1 MRKVV
6 LTLLALTAL
15 TFATQRMVV
24 LEGFTNYTCPSC
36 PPADATWEAI
46 DAQYHDDVILCEW
59 HMNWPGAGDPFYLY
73 NPTDQNNR
81 RSFYGVNSV
90 PDTYVDG
97 TRVSWSGAAAYVANR
112 INVPSPMEILLDG
125 NITGSDGY
133 LDARFEWT
141 DDVPDG
147 YYRAYFIIIEKD
159 LSAGGRHYNYTMR
172 ITEPDFPGWL
182 IPDNHGV
189 HYWRQEFDVDPVW
202 KQDDVIGY
210 VIVQN
215 FMTKEVVQGARVD
228 LGDWETPVVETSW
241 GQIKALVH

>member
-1 MRKVV
+1 
-6 LTLLALTAL
+6 
-15 TFATQRMVV
+15 
-24 LEGFTNYTCPSC
+24 
-36 PPADATWEAI
+36 
-46 DAQYHDDVILCEW
+46 
-59 HMNWPGAGDPFYLY
+59 MNWPGASDPFYLY
-73 NPTDQNNR
+73 NPTDQNSR
-81 RSFYGVNSV
+81 RSVYGVNSV

-97 TRVSWSGAAAYVANR
+97 TRVNWSSAAAYVAGR
-112 INVPSPMEILLDG
+112 ISVSSPMDILLDG

-147 YYRAYFIIIEKD
+147 YYRAYFIIVEKD
-159 LSAGGRHYNYTMR
+159 LTAGGRHYNYTMR

-189 HYWRQEFDVDPVW
+189 HYWRQEFDVDPMW
-202 KQDDVIGY
+202 KVDDLVGY

-215 FMTKEVVQGARVD
+215 FMTKAIIQSARVD

-241 GQIKALVH
+241 GQIKAMKN